1 MICFAPCQTG
11 LVSETNQ
18 GRGCVG
24 HVFPTK
30 APVLFNLFLC
40 LLAAFFNRYFGLFS
54 LPNKCMCFIIIVI
67 FAAMMDCRLIGLQP
81 TEVYFSQFCRL
92 RHPKSGCL
100 HDLILMRE
108 PFWFSDCQLLIF
120 TWQKAGKGILRSPF
134 YKNTNPIHEGST
146 FMT

>member
-1 MICFAPCQTG
+1 MGGAENNNKTFLRCESGSTCFRFSCLGPVPLPSSPGSMICFAPCQTG

-92 RHPKSGCL
+92 RHPRSGCL

-108 PFWFSDCQLLIF
+108 PF
-120 TWQKAGKGILRSPF
+120 
-134 YKNTNPIHEGST
+134 
-146 FMT
+146 